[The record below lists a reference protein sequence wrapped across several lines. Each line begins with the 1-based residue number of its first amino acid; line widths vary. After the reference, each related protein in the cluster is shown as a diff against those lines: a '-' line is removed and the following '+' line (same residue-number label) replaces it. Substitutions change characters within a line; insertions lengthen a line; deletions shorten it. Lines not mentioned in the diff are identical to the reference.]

1 MKKGLLFLSAL
12 LTAQASFCQLTQ
24 SNELAIGTHNMY
36 VVDTTSATLPS
47 IEVLTTITGTG
58 VTWDY
63 SNGVMDAS
71 ETQGLVVS
79 SVSGNATYPNATK
92 MFSQG
97 TIDQYYHSTASARI
111 LDGYIYDAGGMLGV
125 VDVVFSGGLSYI
137 TYPFNYGSTVATNF
151 SGNAT
156 TGSLP
161 TPVPF
166 NGKIVSKIDGTG
178 TLKLMGQD
186 VPDVFR
192 LSIIDT
198 VSAEVMGI
206 SINLIR
212 TQFEYYETA
221 NPETPLFLDATIEV
235 VGVNKERQVLSK
247 NLAQVGVNTVNIEN
261 FKVFPNPAVDEF
273 TVSGSFSKG
282 NVEVTDMA
290 GRIVF
295 AGEINAGSTVKLT
308 DAKSG
313 IYMVK
318 VSAEGKTAMQKLTVK

>member
-12 LTAQASFCQLTQ
+12 LTAQASFSQLTQ

-36 VVDTTSATLPS
+36 VVDTTSATLPTL
-47 IEVLTTITGTG
+47 EVLASVTGTG

-63 SNGVMDAS
+63 SNGVMDVS

-111 LDGYIYDAGGMLGV
+111 LDGYIYDAGGDVGII
-125 VDVVFSGGLSYI
+125 DVVFTGGLSYI

-151 SGNAT
+151 SGSAT
-156 TGSLP
+156 SSSIP
-161 TPVPF
+161 TPIPF
-166 NGKIVSKIDGTG
+166 TGKIVSKIDGTG
-178 TLKLMGQD
+178 TLKLMSD
-186 VPDVFR
+186 EFTNVFR
-192 LSIIDT
+192 LSVVDT
-198 VSAEVMGI
+198 VVATFFAIE
-206 SINLIR
+206 INLIR
-212 TQFEYYETA
+212 TQYEYYETA
-221 NPETPLFLDATIEV
+221 NPSVPLFIDATIEV

-247 NLAQVGVNTVNIEN
+247 NLAQVGVNTINIEN

-273 TVSGSFSKG
+273 TVSGNFSKG

-295 AGEINAGSTVKLT
+295 TGEINAGSTVKLK